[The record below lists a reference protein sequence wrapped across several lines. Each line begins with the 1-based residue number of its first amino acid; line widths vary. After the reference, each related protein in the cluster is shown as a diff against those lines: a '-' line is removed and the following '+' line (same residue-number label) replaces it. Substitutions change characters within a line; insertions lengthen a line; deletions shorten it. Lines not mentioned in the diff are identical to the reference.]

1 MVSKI
6 NMAPALMNFIL
17 TAVGSR
23 WKVLISAVTW
33 YSLRK
38 TMCCNVGFDV
48 D

>member
-17 TAVGSR
+17 TVVGSR
-23 WKVLISAVTW
+23 WKVLISGVTW